1 MIPDKTSENVAP
13 KSRTLIAPKSRT
25 LKLTSA
31 LAALVLLSCLAATAR
46 AQGDPHSRTLGD
58 SRIFT
63 PLPAQ
68 PGFPESIAVSGD
80 RVYVSGGA
88 QFGYFVPPAVLA
100 FDIETGQQVAS
111 YPLQGENPNFPM
123 AGTGLAFAKNGM
135 LYVGD
140 LQQGVLR
147 FDVDHPG
154 AIQEHYASALPDL
167 PTCAS
172 VAAGTP
178 CSPTAI
184 DQPPLIND
192 LVFDKDGNL
201 YITDS
206 FQATIWRVP
215 PGGGAPQIW
224 FQSSVLDTSFAANG
238 MRLDPKGERA
248 YFSLTF
254 DAFGQGFI
262 YSLPLKAHPAES
274 DLQLFHTYTPGAGPD
289 GIAFGKSGKL
299 YVALAG
305 YNQISVL
312 VPDGTEQARSSGPAA
327 NPADPQNPLPWANP
341 SAIAF
346 DDRTRS
352 LLVDNHAIF
361 FPNPQ
366 QFFAVFDVFVDDKA
380 DHLAEP
386 HIP

>member
-1 MIPDKTSENVAP
+1 MIPDKTPEPSNVAP
-13 KSRTLIAPKSRT
+13 KPRTRKFI
-25 LKLTSA
+25 SA
-31 LAALVLLSCLAATAR
+31 LAALALLSCLAAAAS
-46 AQGDPHSRTLGD
+46 AQGGNPHGRALGD
-58 SRIFT
+58 SRVFA

-68 PGFPESIAVSGD
+68 PGFPESIAVNGD

-88 QFGYFVPPAVLA
+88 QFGYFVQPAVLA
-100 FDIETGQQVAS
+100 FDIETGRQVAS

-123 AGTGLAFAKNGM
+123 AGTGLAFAKNGI

-147 FDVDHPG
+147 FDVDQPG
-154 AIQEHYASALPDL
+154 APQEHYASALPDL

-178 CSPTAI
+178 CSPTAF
-184 DQPPLIND
+184 DNPPLIND
-192 LVFDKDGNL
+192 LVFDREGNL
-201 YITDS
+201 YITDTL
-206 FQATIWRVP
+206 QATIWRVP

-224 FQSSVLDTSFAANG
+224 FQSAALDVPFGANG

-248 YFSLTF
+248 YFSVTF
-254 DAFGQGFI
+254 DASNQGFI
-262 YSLPLKAHPAES
+262 YTLPLTAHPSPS
-274 DLQLFHTYTPGAGPD
+274 DLQLFHAYTPGAGPD

-312 VPDGTEQARSSGPAA
+312 GPDGTEQARYSGPAA

-346 DDRTRS
+346 DDHTRS

-366 QFFAVFDVFVDDKA
+366 QFFAVFDLFVDDKA

-386 HIP
+386 HVP